1 MIRLREDELA
11 HYGILRR
18 SGRYPWGSG
27 GNVAQRSRSF
37 LDMVR
42 DLRGKGM
49 SDPQIAQG
57 FGMTT
62 TELRAAN
69 SIARNE
75 LKAADQ
81 AQAQRL
87 KDKGWS
93 NSAIGRRMGIN
104 ESSVRALL
112 APGAK
117 DKTDVLVATS
127 GMLKEQVDAHGY
139 IDVGVGV
146 ERHLG
151 ISRTKLDTAI
161 ARLKEQGYEIHSVQ
175 VPQLGTTGKTTVK
188 VLAPPGTTYRDIATD
203 VTKIH
208 SIAGFSEDG
217 GRSYEPFRAPVSV
230 SSKRLHINY
239 AEDGGAKADGVVYVR
254 PGVKDISLD
263 GNRYAQVR
271 VVIDGTHYI
280 KGMAVYKDDLP
291 PGVDLMFNTNK
302 SAGGSKLDALKPL
315 KRDKESGEVDADL
328 PFGSVIRRQILEDDG
343 KGGKKVTS
351 AMNLVNEEGTWE
363 TWSRSLSSQVLS
375 KQSPTLA
382 KEQLAVVEQ
391 KKAAELAEIMALTNP
406 AVRKKLLQEFADS
419 ADAASVHLKAAA
431 LPRQASHV
439 IMPVNSLKDNE
450 VYAPGYQNGERVVLI
465 RHPHGG
471 TFEIPE
477 LVVNNKNPE
486 ARKLLGTDAPD
497 VVGINHKVAQQ
508 LSGADFDGDAVL
520 VIPNNSGKIKT
531 TKPLDDLKDFDPIR
545 QYPAYPG
552 MKPIAPSTK
561 QTQMG
566 VVSNLITD
574 MTIQGAPH
582 SEIARAVKH
591 SMVVIDAEKHNL
603 NYKQSEIDNGI
614 RQLQEKYQQKAGG
627 SAATL
632 ISRASSRTDVPDA
645 KPRSAKKGGP
655 IDKATGKKVYED
667 PESFVNKQGQV
678 VVKTRRSEKLAETDD
693 AHTLVST
700 AGTKIERIYADHS
713 NALKAMANKARREM
727 VHTPN
732 AKWSSSAKT
741 TYAKEVGSLEAKL
754 NIALRN
760 APVERNAQLIANA
773 IVAQKRRANP
783 EMDASELKKIK
794 TKALNEARARTGAGK
809 TRIRITDSEWDAI
822 QAGAIS
828 NNKLTQ
834 ILTHADADRV
844 RELATPRS
852 KLLMTDAKIARART
866 MLAKGFTQAEV
877 ADQLGVS
884 LTTLKESIK

>member
-1 MIRLREDELA
+1 
-11 HYGILRR
+11 
-18 SGRYPWGSG
+18 
-27 GNVAQRSRSF
+27 
-37 LDMVR
+37 MVR
-42 DLRGKGM
+42 ELRKQGM
-49 SDPQIAQG
+49 SDPKIAEG
-57 FGMTT
+57 FGMNTS
-62 TELRAAN
+62 ELRAAN

-75 LKAADQ
+75 IKAADQ
-81 AQAQRL
+81 AMAQRL
-87 KDKGWS
+87 KDKDWS

-117 DKTDVLVATS
+117 DKNDVLVSTS
-127 GMLKEQVDAHGY
+127 NLVKSEVDAHG
-139 IDVGVGV
+139 ITDVGVGV

-175 VPQLGTTGKTTVK
+175 VDQLGTKGKTTVK
-188 VLAPPGTTYRDIATD
+188 VVAPPGTTYRDA
-203 VTKIH
+203 VAQKNSIH

-217 GRSYEPFRAPVSV
+217 GRTFEPFRPPLSI
-230 SSKRLHINY
+230 SSKRLAINY

-271 VVIDGTHYI
+271 ITIDGTHYI
-280 KGMAVYKDDLP
+280 KGMAVYKEDLP
-291 PGVDLMFNTNK
+291 DGVDLQFNTNK
-302 SAGGSKLDALKPL
+302 SSTGSKHDALKPL
-315 KRDKESGEVDADL
+315 KRDKETGDVDPDL
-328 PFGSVIRRQILEDDG
+328 PFGSVIRRQVLEDDG
-343 KGGKKVTS
+343 KGGKKVSS

-375 KQSPTLA
+375 KQSPTVA
-382 KEQLAVVEQ
+382 REQLGHVAKQ
-391 KKAAELAEIMALTNP
+391 KQQELDEIMALTNP
-406 AVRKKLLQEFADS
+406 AVRKKLLEEFADS
-419 ADAASVHLKAAA
+419 ADSASVNLKAQA

-439 IMPVNSLKDNE
+439 IMPVNSLKENE

-477 LVVNNKNPE
+477 LTVNNRNRE
-486 ARKLLGTDAPD
+486 ARSLLGTDAPD
-497 VVGINHKVAQQ
+497 VVGINHKVAQR
-508 LSGADFDGDAVL
+508 LSGADFDGDVVL
-520 VIPNNSGKIKT
+520 VIPNHHGKIKT
-531 TKPLDDLKDFDPIR
+531 SSSLEELKDFDPIKS
-545 QYPAYPG
+545 YPPYPG

-574 MTIQGAPH
+574 MTIKGAPH

-603 NYKQSEIDNGI
+603 NYKQSAIDNGI
-614 RQLQEKYQQKAGG
+614 SQLQEKYQGKKGG

-632 ISRASSRTDVPDA
+632 ISRAGSRIDVPDV
-645 KPRSAKKGGP
+645 KPRSAAKGGS
-655 IDKATGKKVYED
+655 IDKATGKKVFED
-667 PESFVNKQGQV
+667 PEPFVNKQG
-678 VVKTRRSEKLAETDD
+678 KTVIRTRQSEKLAETDD

-713 NALKAMANKARREM
+713 NTLKAMANKARREL
-727 VHTPN
+727 VSTPN
-732 AKWSSSAKT
+732 TKWSSTAKT
-741 TYAKEVGSLEAKL
+741 TYAHQVNTLEAKL
-754 NIALRN
+754 NLALKN
-760 APVERNAQLIANA
+760 APVERNAQVLANA
-773 IVAQKRRANP
+773 TVSQKVRSNP
-783 EMDASELKKIK
+783 GMDRSELKKIR

-809 TRIRITDSEWDAI
+809 TRIYITGPEWEAI

-834 ILTHADADRV
+834 ILTHADDDRV

-852 KLLMTDAKIARART
+852 VLKMTPSKTARAQA

-884 LTTLKESIK
+884 LTTLKEAVKAGG